1 MNATGVTLLLLHI
14 SHPAFFNG
22 LPSMIPC
29 QDFVDWLAALGV
41 DFCAGVPDSLL
52 KPICFYLAD
61 HAGDKHVVA
70 ANEGGAVALACG
82 YHLATGKVPLVYLQN
97 SGQGNTINPLLSLA
111 DRDVYSIPLLL
122 LIGWRG
128 EPGTKDEPQHVKQG
142 KVTVSLLEAIDIPH
156 RILVPE
162 AEAARRCVDELL
174 AIATAESRPVALMV
188 RKDTFEPYKPTG
200 QTSRDFEMTREQA
213 IEAVVAVLGET
224 DAIVSTTGKISREL
238 YEYRDRASQG
248 HEREFLTVGSM
259 GHASQIAMGI
269 ALARPD
275 RQVFCLD
282 GDGAMLM
289 HMGGAAIVGAA
300 AVANFKH
307 VIFNN
312 GVHDSVG
319 GMATVGLRVSFTDIV
334 KACGYTEAWRVE
346 RREDVAEKVAQLR
359 AVRGPAMLEIMVQK
373 GARAD
378 LGRPK
383 TSPIENKTAFCEF
396 LRRS

>member
-1 MNATGVTLLLLHI
+1 MI
-14 SHPAFFNG
+14 YSEDFF
-22 LPSMIPC
+22 
-29 QDFVDWLAALGV
+29 DWLVTLGV
-41 DFCAGVPDSLL
+41 DFYAGVPDSLL

-82 YHLATGKVPLVYLQN
+82 YHLSTGKVPLVYLQN

-128 EPGTKDEPQHVKQG
+128 EPGTKDEPQHIKQG
-142 KVTVSLLEAIDIPH
+142 KVTVSLLETMDIPYC
-156 RILVPE
+156 ILASE
-162 AEAARRCVDELL
+162 SDAARRNVDEMV
-174 AIATAESRPVALMV
+174 AIAAAESRPVALMV
-188 RKDTFEPYKPTG
+188 RKNTFEPYQPIG
-200 QTSRDFEMTREQA
+200 QTATDFEMTREQA
-213 IEAVVAVLGET
+213 IETVVAALGET

-238 YEYRDRASQG
+238 YEYRDRAGQSHQ
-248 HEREFLTVGSM
+248 REFLTVGSM

-269 ALARPD
+269 AIAKPD

-300 AVANFKH
+300 GVANFKH

-319 GMATVGLRVSFTDIV
+319 GMATVGLRVSFTEIV

-346 RREDVAEKVAQLR
+346 RRENLAETVGRLRSAQ
-359 AVRGPAMLEIMVQK
+359 GPAMLEIMVQK
-373 GARAD
+373 GARTD

-383 TSPIENKTAFCEF
+383 TSPIENKTAFIEF
-396 LRRS
+396 LSH

>member
-1 MNATGVTLLLLHI
+1 
-14 SHPAFFNG
+14 
-22 LPSMIPC
+22 MIHC
-29 QDFVDWLAALGV
+29 QDFVDWLVALGV
-41 DFCAGVPDSLL
+41 DFYAGVPDSLL
-52 KPICFYLAD
+52 KPVCFYLAD

-111 DRDVYSIPLLL
+111 DRDVYSIPMLM

-142 KVTVSLLEAIDIPH
+142 KVTVSLLEVMDIPH
-156 RILVPE
+156 RVLAPE
-162 AEAARRCVDELL
+162 PEAARRCVDELL
-174 AIATAESRPVALMV
+174 AIAAAESRPVALLV
-188 RKDTFEPYKPTG
+188 RKDTFEPYKPTAQAAG
-200 QTSRDFEMTREQA
+200 DFEMTREQA
-213 IEAVVAVLGET
+213 IEAVVADLGET
-224 DAIVSTTGKISREL
+224 DAIVSTTGKPSREL
-238 YEYRDRASQG
+238 YECRDRAGQG
-248 HEREFLTVGSM
+248 HQREFLTVGSM

-269 ALARPD
+269 ALAQPD

-300 AVANFKH
+300 GVANFKH
-307 VIFNN
+307 IILNN

-319 GMATVGLRVSFTDIV
+319 GMATAGLHVSFTEIV

-346 RREDVAEKVAQLR
+346 RHEDLSAKVAQLR
-359 AVRGPAMLEIMVQK
+359 SAPGPAMLEIMVQK
-373 GARAD
+373 GARSD

-383 TSPIENKTAFCEF
+383 TSPIENKEAFIEF
-396 LRRS
+396 LRH

>member
-1 MNATGVTLLLLHI
+1 
-14 SHPAFFNG
+14 
-22 LPSMIPC
+22 MIRC

-41 DFCAGVPDSLL
+41 DFYAGVPDSLL
-52 KPICFYLAD
+52 KPVCFYMAD
-61 HAGDKHVVA
+61 HAGDNHVVA

-82 YHLATGKVPLVYLQN
+82 YHLATGRVPLVYLQN

-111 DRDVYSIPLLL
+111 DPDVYSIPLLL

-142 KVTVSLLEAIDIPH
+142 KVTVSLLEAMEIPH
-156 RILVPE
+156 RLLPPE
-162 AEAARRCVDELL
+162 PDATRRCIDELL
-174 AIATAESRPVALMV
+174 AIATAESRPVALLV

-200 QTSRDFEMTREQA
+200 QPAGDFEMTREQA
-213 IEAVVAVLGET
+213 IEMVVAALDET

-238 YEYRDRASQG
+238 YEYRDRTGQG
-248 HEREFLTVGSM
+248 HQREFLTVGSM

-289 HMGGAAIVGAA
+289 HMGGAAIVGTAG
-300 AVANFKH
+300 VANFKH
-307 VIFNN
+307 VILNN

-319 GMATVGLRVSFTDIV
+319 GMATAGLHVSFTEIV
-334 KACGYTEAWRVE
+334 KACGYTTAWRVE
-346 RREDVAEKVAQLR
+346 RREDLADKVAQLR
-359 AVRGPAMLEIMVQK
+359 SAAGPALLEIMVQK
-373 GARAD
+373 GTRAD

-383 TSPIENKTAFCEF
+383 TSPIENKTAFTEF
-396 LRRS
+396 LFLEAGERHRVVT

>member
-1 MNATGVTLLLLHI
+1 MSSATI
-14 SHPAFFNG
+14 RS
-22 LPSMIPC
+22 
-29 QDFVDWLAALGV
+29 QDFLEWLVALGV
-41 DFCAGVPDSLL
+41 DFYAGVPDSLL
-52 KPICFYLAD
+52 KPVCFYLAD

-82 YHLATGKVPLVYLQN
+82 YHLATGKVPLVYMQN
-97 SGQGNTINPLLSLA
+97 SGQGNAVNPLLSLA
-111 DRDVYSIPLLL
+111 DPDVYSIPMLL

-142 KVTVSLLEAIDIPH
+142 KVTVGLLEAMGIPW
-156 RILVPE
+156 RVLESEPD
-162 AEAARRCVDELL
+162 AARRSVDELV
-174 AIATAESRPVALMV
+174 AIAVAEDRPVALLV
-188 RKDTFEPYKPTG
+188 RNGTFEPYKPKDQPSG
-200 QTSRDFEMTREQA
+200 HFEMTREEA
-213 IEAVVAVLGET
+213 IKAVVPALGET

-238 YEYRDRASQG
+238 YEFRAHAG
-248 HEREFLTVGSM
+248 HGHQREFLTVGAM

-269 ALARPD
+269 ALAKPD

-289 HMGGAAIVGAA
+289 HMGGAAIVGSAG
-300 AVANFKH
+300 VANFKH
-307 VIFNN
+307 IILNN

-319 GMATVGLRVSFTDIV
+319 GMATAGLRVSFTEIA

-346 RREDVAEKVAQLR
+346 RSADVAGKIAELR
-359 AVRGPAMLEIMVQK
+359 AVTGPAMLEIMVKK

-383 TSPIENKTAFCEF
+383 TTPIENKTAFTQF
-396 LRRS
+396 LSR

>member
-1 MNATGVTLLLLHI
+1 
-14 SHPAFFNG
+14 
-22 LPSMIPC
+22 MIRS

-41 DFCAGVPDSLL
+41 DFYAGVPDSLL
-52 KPICFYLAD
+52 KPVCFYLAD

-111 DRDVYSIPLLL
+111 DRDVYGIPLLL

-142 KVTVSLLEAIDIPH
+142 NVTVNLLDAIDIPH
-156 RILVPE
+156 RVLAREP
-162 AEAARRCVDELL
+162 EAARRCVTELL
-174 AIATAESRPVALMV
+174 GIAAAESRPVALLV
-188 RKDTFEPYKPTG
+188 RTETFESYTPTV
-200 QTSRDFEMTREQA
+200 QATHNFEMTREDA
-213 IEAVVAVLGET
+213 IEAVVAALGES
-224 DAIVSTTGKISREL
+224 DAIVSTTGKLSREL
-238 YEYRDRASQG
+238 YECRDRAGQG
-248 HEREFLTVGSM
+248 HQREFLTVGSM

-269 ALARPD
+269 ALSRPE
-275 RQVFCLD
+275 RQVYCLD

-289 HMGGAAIVGAA
+289 HMGSAAIVGATG
-300 AVANFKH
+300 VPNFKH

-319 GMATVGLRVSFTDIV
+319 GMPTAGLKVSFTEIV
-334 KACGYTEAWRVE
+334 KSCGYTEAWRVE
-346 RREDVAEKVAQLR
+346 RRDDLVETVAQLR
-359 AVRGPAMLEIMVQK
+359 SAKGPALLEIMVKK
-373 GARAD
+373 GARPD

-383 TSPIENKTAFCEF
+383 TSPIENKTAFTEF
-396 LRRS
+396 LRRD

>member
-1 MNATGVTLLLLHI
+1 
-14 SHPAFFNG
+14 
-22 LPSMIPC
+22 MIRC

-41 DFCAGVPDSLL
+41 DFYAGVPDSLL
-52 KPICFYLAD
+52 KPVCFYLAD

-128 EPGTKDEPQHVKQG
+128 EPGTKDEPQHLKQG
-142 KVTVSLLEAIDIPH
+142 KVTVSLLEAMDIPC
-156 RILVPE
+156 RVLAPE
-162 AEAARRCVDELL
+162 PEAARICVEELL
-174 AIATAESRPVALMV
+174 ALAAAESRPVALLV
-188 RKDTFEPYKPTG
+188 RKGTFEPYKPTG
-200 QTSRDFEMTREQA
+200 QPASDFQMTREQA
-213 IEAVVAVLGET
+213 IEAVVAALGKT
-224 DAIVSTTGKISREL
+224 DAIVSTTGRISREL
-238 YEYRDRASQG
+238 YEYRDRAGQG

-259 GHASQIAMGI
+259 GHASQIAIGI
-269 ALARPD
+269 ALAKPD

-300 AVANFKH
+300 GVANFKH
-307 VIFNN
+307 VILNN

-319 GMATVGLRVSFTDIV
+319 GMATAGLRVSFSKIV
-334 KACGYTEAWRVE
+334 KACDYTEAWRVE
-346 RREDVAEKVAQLR
+346 RRDDLAEKVVRLR
-359 AVRGPAMLEIMVQK
+359 DARGPAMLEIMVQK

-383 TSPIENKTAFCEF
+383 TSPIENKTAFTEF
-396 LRRS
+396 LSQ

>member
-1 MNATGVTLLLLHI
+1 MNLI
-14 SHPAFFNG
+14 RS
-22 LPSMIPC
+22 
-29 QDFVDWLAALGV
+29 QDFIDWLEALGV
-41 DFCAGVPDSLL
+41 DFYTGVPDSLL
-52 KPICFYLAD
+52 KPVCFYLAD

-97 SGQGNTINPLLSLA
+97 SGLGNTINPLLSLA
-111 DRDVYSIPLLL
+111 DPEVYSIPLLM

-142 KVTVSLLEAIDIPH
+142 KVTVSSLEAMDIPY
-156 RILVPE
+156 RVLEPE
-162 AEAARRCVDELL
+162 PGAAQRCVDELL
-174 AIATAESRPVALMV
+174 AIAVAENRPVALLV
-188 RKDTFEPYKPTG
+188 RDGTFESYKPREHASG
-200 QTSRDFEMTREQA
+200 QFEMTREQA
-213 IEAVVAVLGET
+213 IEAVAAALGDT

-238 YEYRDRASQG
+238 YDYRARAGHS

-269 ALARPD
+269 ALAKPE

-289 HMGGAAIVGAA
+289 HMGGAAIIGAA
-300 AVANFKH
+300 GVENFKH
-307 VIFNN
+307 IILNN

-319 GMATVGLRVSFTDIV
+319 GMASAGLKVSFTQIA
-334 KACGYTEAWRVE
+334 KACGYTEAWGVE
-346 RREDVAEKVAQLR
+346 RSMDVAGKVAKLQ
-359 AVRGPAMLEIMVQK
+359 AVKGPAMLEIMVQQ

-383 TSPIENKTAFCEF
+383 TSPIENKTAFQEF
-396 LRRS
+396 LSR

>member
-1 MNATGVTLLLLHI
+1 
-14 SHPAFFNG
+14 
-22 LPSMIPC
+22 MIRC
-29 QDFVDWLAALGV
+29 QDFLDWMAALGV
-41 DFCAGVPDSLL
+41 DFYAGVPDSLL
-52 KPICFYLAD
+52 NPVCFYLAD
-61 HAGDKHVVA
+61 HAADKHVVA

-82 YHLATGKVPLVYLQN
+82 YHLATGKVPLVYMQN
-97 SGQGNTINPLLSLA
+97 SGQGNAINPLLSLA
-111 DRDVYSIPLLL
+111 DPEVYSIPLLL

-142 KVTVSLLEAIDIPH
+142 KVTVSLLEAMD
-156 RILVPE
+156 VPYRVLE
-162 AEAARRCVDELL
+162 PEPGAARRCVDELV
-174 AIATAESRPVALMV
+174 AIAAAENRPVALLV
-188 RKDTFEPYKPTG
+188 RNGAFGPYKPKEHASG
-200 QTSRDFEMTREQA
+200 QFEMTRERA
-213 IEAVVAVLGET
+213 IEAVVAALGET

-238 YEYRDRASQG
+238 YEYRAGAG
-248 HEREFLTVGSM
+248 HGHQREFLTVGSM

-269 ALARPD
+269 ALAKPE

-300 AVANFKH
+300 GVENFKH
-307 VIFNN
+307 IILNN

-319 GMATVGLRVSFTDIV
+319 GMASAGLQVSFTEIG

-346 RREDVAEKVAQLR
+346 GSMDVAEKVAKLR
-359 AVRGPAMLEIMVQK
+359 AVTGPAMLEIMVQK

-383 TSPIENKTAFCEF
+383 TSPIENKTAFQEF
-396 LRRS
+396 LSR

>member
-1 MNATGVTLLLLHI
+1 
-14 SHPAFFNG
+14 
-22 LPSMIPC
+22 MIRC
-29 QDFVDWLAALGV
+29 QDFIDWLAALGV
-41 DFCAGVPDSLL
+41 DFYAGVPDSLL
-52 KPICFYLAD
+52 KPVCFYLAD

-142 KVTVSLLEAIDIPH
+142 KVTVSLLEAMEIPC
-156 RILVPE
+156 RVLAPE
-162 AEAARRCVDELL
+162 PDAARRCVDELL
-174 AIATAESRPVALMV
+174 AIAAAESRPVALMV
-188 RKDTFEPYKPTG
+188 RKHTFEPYKPRTQDAG
-200 QTSRDFEMTREQA
+200 DFEMTREQA
-213 IEAVVAVLGET
+213 ICAVVEALGET

-238 YEYRDRASQG
+238 YEYRFSAGQG
-248 HEREFLTVGSM
+248 HQREFLTVGSM

-269 ALARPD
+269 ALARPE

-300 AVANFKH
+300 GVANFKH

-319 GMATVGLRVSFTDIV
+319 GMPTAGLRVSFTEIV
-334 KACGYTEAWRVE
+334 KSCGYTEAWRVE
-346 RREDVAEKVAQLR
+346 RRDNLAGKVTRLR
-359 AVRGPAMLEIMVQK
+359 SVRGPAMLEIMVQK

-378 LGRPK
+378 LGRPR
-383 TSPIENKTAFCEF
+383 TSPIENKTAFIEF
-396 LRRS
+396 LSQ

>member
-1 MNATGVTLLLLHI
+1 
-14 SHPAFFNG
+14 
-22 LPSMIPC
+22 MIHSK
-29 QDFVDWLAALGV
+29 DFVDWLETLGV
-41 DFCAGVPDSLL
+41 DFYTGVPDSLL
-52 KPICFYLAD
+52 KPVCFYLAD

-82 YHLATGKVPLVYLQN
+82 HHLATGNVPLVYLQN

-111 DRDVYSIPLLL
+111 DSDVYSIPLLL

-142 KVTVSLLEAIDIPH
+142 KVTVNLLDAMDIPH
-156 RILVPE
+156 RVLSEEP
-162 AEAARRCVDELL
+162 EAARRCVGELL
-174 AIATAESRPVALMV
+174 GIAAAESRPVALMV
-188 RKDTFEPYKPTG
+188 RKDTFESYKPTV
-200 QTSRDFEMTREQA
+200 QATSDFEMTREEA
-213 IEAVVAVLGET
+213 IEAVVAALGES
-224 DAIVSTTGKISREL
+224 DAIVSTTGKLSREL
-238 YEYRDRASQG
+238 YECRDRAGQG
-248 HEREFLTVGSM
+248 HQREFLTVGSM

-275 RQVFCLD
+275 RQVYCLD

-300 AVANFKH
+300 GVANFKH

-319 GMATVGLRVSFTDIV
+319 GMPTAGLQVSFTEIV

-346 RREDVAEKVAQLR
+346 RRENLVETVRQLR
-359 AVRGPAMLEIMVQK
+359 SAKGPAMLEIMVQK
-373 GARAD
+373 GARTD

-383 TSPIENKTAFCEF
+383 TSPIENKTAFTEF
-396 LRRS
+396 LRRA

>member
-1 MNATGVTLLLLHI
+1 
-14 SHPAFFNG
+14 
-22 LPSMIPC
+22 MILC
-29 QDFVDWLAALGV
+29 QDFFDWLVAHGV
-41 DFCAGVPDSLL
+41 DFYAGVPDSLL
-52 KPICFYLAD
+52 KPACFYMAD

-142 KVTVSLLEAIDIPH
+142 KVTVSLLEAMDIPH
-156 RILVPE
+156 RVLEPE
-162 AEAARRCVDELL
+162 PEAARRCVDELL

-200 QTSRDFEMTREQA
+200 QISNDFEMTREQA

-224 DAIVSTTGKISREL
+224 DAIVSTTGMISREL
-238 YEYRDRASQG
+238 YEYRDRSSQG
-248 HEREFLTVGSM
+248 HQQEFLTVGSM
-259 GHASQIAMGI
+259 GHASQIALGI
-269 ALARPD
+269 ALAMPD

-289 HMGGAAIVGAA
+289 HMGGAAIIGTAG
-300 AVANFKH
+300 VANLKH

-312 GVHDSVG
+312 GAHDSVG
-319 GMATVGLRVSFTDIV
+319 GMATAGLQVSFTEIC
-334 KACGYTEAWRVE
+334 KACGYTEVWRIE
-346 RREDVAEKVAQLR
+346 RREDAAEKVARLR
-359 AVRGPAMLEIMVQK
+359 AARGPAMLEIMVRK

-383 TSPIENKTAFCEF
+383 TSPIENKKAFTKF
-396 LRRS
+396 LSH

>member
-1 MNATGVTLLLLHI
+1 
-14 SHPAFFNG
+14 
-22 LPSMIPC
+22 MIHC
-29 QDFVDWLAALGV
+29 QDFVDWLVALGV
-41 DFCAGVPDSLL
+41 DFYAGVPDSLL
-52 KPICFYLAD
+52 KPVCFYLAD

-142 KVTVSLLEAIDIPH
+142 KVTVSLLEAMDIPH
-156 RILVPE
+156 RVLAPE
-162 AEAARRCVDELL
+162 PEAARRCVDELL
-174 AIATAESRPVALMV
+174 AIAAAESRPVALLV
-188 RKDTFEPYKPTG
+188 RKDTFEPYKPTAQAAG
-200 QTSRDFEMTREQA
+200 DFEMTREQA
-213 IEAVVAVLGET
+213 IEAVVADLGET
-224 DAIVSTTGKISREL
+224 DAIVSTTGKPSREL
-238 YEYRDRASQG
+238 YECRDRAGQG
-248 HEREFLTVGSM
+248 HQREFLTVGSM

-269 ALARPD
+269 ALAQPD

-300 AVANFKH
+300 GVANFKH
-307 VIFNN
+307 IILNN

-319 GMATVGLRVSFTDIV
+319 GMATAGLQVSFTEIV
-334 KACGYTEAWRVE
+334 KACGYTEACRVE
-346 RREDVAEKVAQLR
+346 RHEDLSAKVAQLR
-359 AVRGPAMLEIMVQK
+359 SAKGPAMLEIMVQK
-373 GARAD
+373 GARTD

-383 TSPIENKTAFCEF
+383 TSPIENKTAFTEF
-396 LRRS
+396 LCH

>member
-1 MNATGVTLLLLHI
+1 
-14 SHPAFFNG
+14 
-22 LPSMIPC
+22 MIRC
-29 QDFVDWLAALGV
+29 EDFVDWLVTLGV
-41 DFCAGVPDSLL
+41 DFYAGVPDSLL
-52 KPICFYLAD
+52 KPVCFYLAD

-142 KVTVSLLEAIDIPH
+142 KVTVSLLEAMDIPH
-156 RILVPE
+156 RVLSPE
-162 AEAARRCVDELL
+162 PEAARRCVSELL
-174 AIATAESRPVALMV
+174 AIAATESRPVALLV
-188 RKDTFEPYKPTG
+188 RTDTFESYKSTG
-200 QTSRDFEMTREQA
+200 QPASNFEMTREQA
-213 IEAVVAVLGET
+213 IEAVVADLGEN
-224 DAIVSTTGKISREL
+224 DAIVSTTGKLSREL
-238 YEYRDRASQG
+238 YECRDRAGQS

-269 ALARPD
+269 ALAQPD

-300 AVANFKH
+300 GVANFKH
-307 VIFNN
+307 IILNN

-319 GMATVGLRVSFTDIV
+319 GMATAGLQVSFTEIV
-334 KACGYTEAWRVE
+334 KACGYTEAWRVD
-346 RREDVAEKVAQLR
+346 RHEDLSAKVAQLR
-359 AVRGPAMLEIMVQK
+359 SAKGPAMLEIMVQK
-373 GARAD
+373 GARTD

-383 TSPIENKTAFCEF
+383 TSPIENKTAFTEF
-396 LRRS
+396 LCH

>member
-1 MNATGVTLLLLHI
+1 
-14 SHPAFFNG
+14 
-22 LPSMIPC
+22 MIPC
-29 QDFVDWLAALGV
+29 EDFLEWLGARGV
-41 DFCAGVPDSLL
+41 DFYAGVPDSLL
-52 KPICFYLAD
+52 KPVCFYLAD

-82 YHLATGKVPLVYLQN
+82 YHLATRKVPLVYLQN

-111 DRDVYSIPLLL
+111 DPDVYSIPMLL

-142 KVTVSLLEAIDIPH
+142 KVTVDLLESMGIPW
-156 RILVPE
+156 RVME
-162 AEAARRCVDELL
+162 AEPDAAQRSVDDLV
-174 AIATAESRPVALMV
+174 AIAAAENRPVALLV
-188 RKDTFEPYKPTG
+188 RKGTFGSYTPKNQPSG
-200 QTSRDFEMTREQA
+200 AFEMSREKA
-213 IEAVVAVLGET
+213 IELVAAQLGDL
-224 DAIVSTTGKISREL
+224 DAIVSTTGHISREL
-238 YEYRDRASQG
+238 YEYRARNDQG
-248 HEREFLTVGSM
+248 HHREFLTVGGM

-269 ALARPD
+269 ALAKPE

-300 AVANFKH
+300 GVANFKH
-307 VIFNN
+307 VILNN

-319 GMATVGLRVSFTDIV
+319 GMASAGLQVSFTDIA

-346 RREDVAEKVAQLR
+346 HADNIAEKVADLR
-359 AVRGPAMLEIMVQK
+359 AVKGPAMLEIMVRK

-383 TSPIENKTAFCEF
+383 TSPVENKTVFTQF
-396 LRRS
+396 LSDIN